1 MKPLCRSSIVS
12 HSSNSAVTLRLSTRG
27 FGFDAGG
34 ALAAMQPWP
43 AGRDVKAVVA
53 ALAELPLQAQPGK
66 KLSVILDNAWT
77 RFQLVRFPAQVN
89 TPEERQVFLQA
100 HFRRVFGA
108 EAQDWT
114 IIAEPA
120 YFGLPVMAVAVDHML
135 IAALSRL
142 AERHQLRLRSL
153 QPEFVEAFNRVRP
166 MLSGGQGAFA
176 QIGGDRVCMAL
187 WRGPCWEAVR
197 SQPLAPGARGSM
209 AALLAQMLANVNPPM
224 TSGTLHLADSDN
236 RPGQG
241 GQPLPEAL
249 TTGWTAKRLPVH
261 TP

>member
-1 MKPLCRSSIVS
+1 M
-12 HSSNSAVTLRLSTRG
+12 TLRLSTHG
-27 FGFDAGG
+27 FGFDAGR

-53 ALAELPLQAQPGK
+53 ALAELPLQAQPGQS
-66 KLSVILDNAWT
+66 LSIILDNAWT
-77 RFQLVRFPAQVN
+77 RLQLVRFPAQVN
-89 TPEERQVFLQA
+89 TPQERQVFLQA
-100 HFRRVFGA
+100 NFRRVFGA

-120 YFGLPVMAVAVDHML
+120 YFGRPVMAVAVDHTL

-166 MLSGGQGAFA
+166 MLTGGQGAFA
-176 QIGGDRVCMAL
+176 QIGGDRVCMGL

-197 SQPLAPGARGSM
+197 SQPLAPAVQGSM
-209 AALLAQMLANVNPPM
+209 AAMLAQMLANVDPPM
-224 TSGTLHLADSDN
+224 ASGTLHLADSDS
-236 RPGQG
+236 RPGKG
-241 GQPLPEAL
+241 AWPQPETL
-249 TTGWTAKRLPVH
+249 TAGWTAKRLPAH